1 MMINSFKKTAIRE
14 PVPLFI
20 TALMHVFS
28 IMYMKSPKISR
39 ILVIYLKN

>member
-1 MMINSFKKTAIRE
+1 MMINSFKTPTIKE
-14 PVPLFI
+14 PLHLFI
-20 TALMHVFS
+20 ISPMHVFE